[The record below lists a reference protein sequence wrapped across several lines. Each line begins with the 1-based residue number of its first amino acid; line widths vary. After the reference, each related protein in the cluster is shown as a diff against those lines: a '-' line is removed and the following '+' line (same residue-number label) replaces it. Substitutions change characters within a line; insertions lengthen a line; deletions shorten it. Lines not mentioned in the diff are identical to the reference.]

1 MSDLTP
7 LPVAKKIIIDNGEAD
22 VLGIGFI
29 IFENLCLARSD
40 TGFWGLRFNLFR
52 YFVLMAVIT

>member
-7 LPVAKKIIIDNGEAD
+7 LPVAKKIIIDNREAD

-40 TGFWGLRFNLFR
+40 TGF
-52 YFVLMAVIT
+52 